1 MKTFTFTD
9 KKLARIQLL
18 TQICDMYADLAYKA
32 LQIGS
37 IEQYEKFRNYLLA
50 QLPELNEL
58 TNCGHKYPQINI

>member
-32 LQIGS
+32 LQAGS
-37 IEQYEKFRNYLLA
+37 MEEYEGFRNLLLA
-50 QLPELNEL
+50 QLPELNRI